1 MLPLNWS
8 PIIGCSPASPGC
20 VNCYAPDFAKGDD
33 RLTVDGRG
41 GKVWTGALRF
51 DEQRLFEPRSNLNP
65 STYLVCPH
73 GDLFHENAKAEWLDA
88 IFDVMEATGH
98 TFQIATKRPAR
109 MRVYLLARYGRNWVP
124 SRFILGTHAER
135 QIEADARILEL
146 LAIKSNSLFLSIYPL
161 LGPVSLEAVPQMD
174 FSRIREVHAGE
185 DIHRPAEP
193 HWFAALAAECA
204 THNTIY
210 RKADLLA
217 EVAKRGF

>member
-1 MLPLNWS
+1 MPPLNWS

-51 DEQRLFEPRSNLNP
+51 DQARLDEPRGNLTH

-73 GDLFHENAKAEWLDA
+73 GDLFHENAEAEWLDA
-88 IFDVMEATGH
+88 IFTVMETTPH
-98 TFQIATKRPAR
+98 TFQIASKRPAR
-109 MRVYLLARYGRNWVP
+109 MRDYLFICYGRNWVP
-124 SRFILGTHAER
+124 ARLIFGTHAER
-135 QIEADARILEL
+135 QQEADERIPLL
-146 LAIKSNSLFLSIYPL
+146 LAIKSNSLFLTIYPL
-161 LGPVSLEAVPQMD
+161 LGPISLEAVPHMD
-174 FSRIREVHAGE
+174 FSRIREIQAGE
-185 DIHRPAEP
+185 YAARPAEP

-204 THNTIY
+204 VHNVNF
-210 RKADLLA
+210 RKGNLLA